1 MQWLLIPGEQRRFD
15 PGCLVFANT
24 DHRSPLD
31 AVGVVLADEGGK
43 VRALLKHLT
52 MNAGDIVYLRDGLTT
67 ISARLGQS
75 VS

>member
-1 MQWLLIPGEQRRFD
+1 
-15 PGCLVFANT
+15 
-24 DHRSPLD
+24 
-31 AVGVVLADEGGK
+31 VVPADEGGK